1 MPCYPALL
9 WAVLLAGCAS
19 PDVIGQQ
26 VGQSLYNA
34 SVNTGHALAV
44 AGDRT
49 GSALQNA
56 GTNLRQAVN
65 PPPPSY
71 DQGPLVLPP
80 PYVPDDRPPVTSQP
94 LAPAY

>member
-1 MPCYPALL
+1 MRACPALL

-19 PDVIGQQ
+19 PDVIGQR

-65 PPPPSY
+65 PPPPRY
-71 DQGPLVLPP
+71 DPGPLVLPL
-80 PYVPDDRPPVTSQP
+80 PYVPDDRAPVTSQP
-94 LAPAY
+94 LSPAY